1 MKRNLLHVA
10 DDEQQPRQRPRISRR
25 VRVAAQIHLVAQEH
39 IFHIVGVQRV
49 DERVL
54 RLGEINVVVALN
66 RLIQERQPDDEHQ
79 PQAQEQRFAVY
90 AGFHRGV
97 HRNTGLRAAVTSS
110 TRLVR
115 V

>member
-1 MKRNLLHVA
+1 M
-10 DDEQQPRQRPRISRR
+10 
-25 VRVAAQIHLVAQEH
+25 AAQVHFVAEEDV
-39 IFHIVGVQRV
+39 FHIVGMQWV

-66 RLIQERQPDDEHQ
+66 RLIEEREPDEQHQ
-79 PQAQEQRFAVY
+79 PQQQQQGFAVY
-90 AGFHRGV
+90 AGF

-115 V
+115 VL